1 MYAARTGPSHG
12 LGNMDKKFG
21 ENRTYS
27 SWDVIA
33 DRQTHTHRETDRQT
47 EQHAHHNT
55 MLPYRRWSKYVLD
68 LHYAS

>member
-33 DRQTHTHRETDRQT
+33 DRQTHTHTERDRQT
-47 EQHAHHNT
+47 DRATRSSQ
-55 MLPYRRWSKYVLD
+55 Y
-68 LHYAS
+68 YASLPRVE